1 MNGRERKGETYYL
14 QAGFRLPYVFVL
26 CCVIF
31 QPERKSNRNIE
42 AKAESSFGE
51 ATAVAVI
58 EITITPGSEAEQKHC
73 TDPETIRRIL
83 SCLEGKPLYPSTQE
97 EACGIADY
105 IITVINQ
112 QGDPTTYMLYKN
124 GYLLTKDGSC
134 LQISEKAAIELKQLI
149 SELKSD

>member
-1 MNGRERKGETYYL
+1 MTCVRFPTFERIASSG
-14 QAGFRLPYVFVL
+14 
-26 CCVIF
+26 VI
-31 QPERKSNRNIE
+31 
-42 AKAESSFGE
+42 
-51 ATAVAVI
+51 T
-58 EITITPGSEAEQKHC
+58 
-73 TDPETIRRIL
+73 
-83 SCLEGKPLYPSTQE
+83 LEGKPLYPSTQE